1 MFQML
6 YNVNKKRMHEL
17 WRMPLKANKRYHKTN
32 KRHVKTTKAVSQ
44 HTCTSV
50 QAYTTSFSD
59 NLPSGC
65 VCIMRTLTN
74 GDNIQTLIFQSA

>member
-1 MFQML
+1 MFQIL

-44 HTCTSV
+44 HTYMHVC
-50 QAYTTSFSD
+50 
-59 NLPSGC
+59 PS
-65 VCIMRTLTN
+65 LY
-74 GDNIQTLIFQSA
+74 DQFF